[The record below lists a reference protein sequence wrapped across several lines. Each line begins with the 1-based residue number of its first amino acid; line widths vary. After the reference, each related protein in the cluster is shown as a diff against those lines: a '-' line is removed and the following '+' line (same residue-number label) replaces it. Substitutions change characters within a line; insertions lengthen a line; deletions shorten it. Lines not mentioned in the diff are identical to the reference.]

1 MPPARRDPLAN
12 RRPGEQVALAS
23 ASQLQPIRLKYDYEA
38 IAAANRKTV
47 IDAAAEIKGHETRAR
62 ESMLRI
68 GQKLSNVK
76 ALLPHGQFSDWCQI
90 EFDMSQRTAQN
101 MMRAA
106 EEFAGK
112 NETVSLLSDTA
123 MYLLSGPSVP
133 PEVRAEIIEEAK
145 ATGQSPTKA
154 RVQAAIKKHTF
165 TEQADKLVH
174 WLIDKGWSFSSDPG
188 DTPRTTSKPGFP
200 SQSWPKGDEQ
210 ARYEALRTAEK
221 YERGQ
226 LSIEAPPSQPTGSP
240 IARILTYD
248 ETIAVI
254 WRLIK
259 HECQGDQRPEMLKII
274 LTDHHRIKDYKH
286 LLTTDVALTD
296 ETFAAAWR
304 TVSNE
309 INGRIEQAKNRAN
322 RDTTPAAAEMV
333 IPPQTTLPTEPL
345 TVELPALLAIYEAAL
360 QNIPACQQLLGER
373 VSNTISFQLATLLDR
388 LRELAEV

>member
-76 ALLPHGQFSDWCQI
+76 ALLPHGQFSDRCQI

-101 MMRAA
+101 MMPRRRGIRRQKRNC
-106 EEFAGK
+106 FAF
-112 NETVSLLSDTA
+112 ERHRHVSALRSFR
-123 MYLLSGPSVP
+123 P
-133 PEVRAEIIEEAK
+133 PRSPRRNHR
-145 ATGQSPTKA
+145 GSQSHRPKPHQGA
-154 RVQAAIKKHTF
+154 VEAAIKKHTF

-188 DTPRTTSKPGFP
+188 DTPRTTSKPGSP

-226 LSIEAPPSQPTGSP
+226 LSIEAPPSQPAGAPS
-240 IARILTYD
+240 ARILTYD

-360 QNIPACQQLLGER
+360 QNIPACQQLLGDR